1 MNEISTIT
9 TDSTLDEKVQN
20 LAEQMA
26 DLLLKFDP
34 SKIAVAWTG
43 GKDSTVVLAVWCE
56 VLKGQGIDSPLAVSI
71 DTGVK
76 FPEVMLFRDELAQK
90 WNINLKVLRPEVD
103 INSYPVAMD
112 AVTCCR
118 DLKIKPLQKA
128 ITEHNIQVLI
138 TGIRR
143 DEHPSRTKREA
154 IEHRDNPDHTISNP
168 ILEWTEMDIWSFI
181 TMHSIPHCELYD
193 QGYRSLGCKP
203 CTVLGEGQSERQGRN
218 KEKEKNLELLTSLGY
233 F

>member
-9 TDSTLDEKVQN
+9 QESTLDEKVQN
-20 LAEQMA
+20 LAEQMTN
-26 DLLLKFDP
+26 LLLKFDP
-34 SKIAVAWTG
+34 FKIAVAWTG
-43 GKDSTVVLAVWCE
+43 GKDSTVVLAVWRE
-56 VLKGQGIDSPLAVSI
+56 VLKGQGLNFPVAVSI

-76 FPEVMLFRDELAQK
+76 FPEVMSFRDELAK
-90 WNINLKVLRPEVD
+90 EWNINLKVLRPEVD
-103 INSYPVAMD
+103 INSYPAAKD

-118 DLKIKPLQKA
+118 DLKIIPLQKG
-128 ITEHNIQVLI
+128 IVDHNIQVLI

-143 DEHPSRTKREA
+143 DEHPSRIKREA
-154 IEHRDNPDHTISNP
+154 VEYRENPDHIISNP

-203 CTVLGEGQSERQGRN
+203 CTVLGEGDSERQGRN
-218 KEKEKNLELLTSLGY
+218 EEKEKNLELLTSLGY